1 MREYGEKKEVLQV
14 PFNTT
19 WDNYKGL
26 VSYPD
31 YKVDEWRDNYTFVAT
46 LKLDTYERGRS
57 AAYFV
62 WRDVETGLRYPMFLT
77 FTEEVLKRARVTMG
91 IISGEFTFA
100 KRGTNYSIRMVFE
113 SEE

>member
-1 MREYGEKKEVLQV
+1 MSKKKEVLQV

-19 WDNYKGL
+19 NEHYKGL
-26 VSYPD
+26 VSYP
-31 YKVDEWRDNYTFVAT
+31 YGWETVDEWRDNYAFVAT
-46 LKLDTYERGRS
+46 LKLDTFERGRS